1 MKQSNLPIGTKAYPA
16 DNSYSICLTNPE
28 LKKPYL
34 AGWLDKSREKAKRIT
49 IKSDPFETIVKSCL
63 GNHHKKMMVAVYWR
77 GNTYLVLD
85 LFTIENPN

>member
-1 MKQSNLPIGTKAYPA
+1 
-16 DNSYSICLTNPE
+16 
-28 LKKPYL
+28 
-34 AGWLDKSREKAKRIT
+34 
-49 IKSDPFETIVKSCL
+49 L